1 MATITTRTALKDYC
15 KRRLGFP
22 VIDINVDDDQVE
34 DRIDESL
41 EFFQQYHFDATE
53 KVYIMHYTTQTDI
66 DRKYI
71 DLSQSS
77 GTANTI
83 TGSNV
88 VTGYATNF
96 ASEFT
101 AGYSR
106 ITIGGANRLVVS
118 IANNTSLTVDS
129 NFSTNNDYV
138 PITNETDSNAIIGV
152 NKIFSITDSAATVNM
167 FDLRYQLRLH
177 ELYDFTSTSYVNYV
191 LTQQHLRTLDML
203 FTGEVPL
210 RFNRHQNRLYID
222 FQWGEDIEVGEYL
235 MIECWKI
242 VNPESFPLVYDD
254 RWLKR
259 YTTAL
264 IKRQWGINLK
274 KFGGIQLPGGVQL
287 NGQQI
292 YDEAVAE
299 INDLE
304 EKIQSYF
311 EEPPMFILG

>member
-1 MATITTRTALKDYC
+1 MTSITTRTALKDYC

-34 DRIDESL
+34 DRIDEAL

-53 KVYIMHYTTQTDI
+53 KTYIMHYTTQTDI
-66 DRKYI
+66 DKRYI

-77 GTANTI
+77 GSANTI
-83 TGSNV
+83 AGSNIV
-88 VTGYATNF
+88 RGYSTFF
-96 ASEFT
+96 ASEFK
-101 AGYSR
+101 ANYSR
-106 ITIGGANRLVVS
+106 ITIGGENKLVTSVS
-118 IANNTSLTVDS
+118 NNTIMTVDS
-129 NFSTNNDYV
+129 NFSTSNDYA
-138 PITNETDSNAIIGV
+138 PITNETDANSIIGV
-152 NKIFSITDSAATVNM
+152 NKIFSITDSSATVNM

-177 ELYDFTSTSYVNYV
+177 ELYDFTSTSYINYV

-203 FTGEVPL
+203 FTGEAPL

-222 FQWGEDIEVGEYL
+222 FQWGQDIKVGEYL
-235 MIECWKI
+235 MVECWKI
-242 VNPESFPLVYDD
+242 VNPESFPMVYDD
-254 RWLKR
+254 RWLKK
-259 YTTAL
+259 YATAL

-287 NGQQI
+287 NGQQL

-311 EEPPMFILG
+311 EEFPVFLVG